1 MIDKIKAVFPQFME
15 SVLHSY
21 SLVFFGKQNLFA
33 ITLLAVTFLDVYTGM
48 AGLLAT
54 VIASIAAYLI
64 GLNSSKIISGS
75 YGFNSLLVGLG
86 LGIQFQ
92 PSLELYIV
100 LVFAALLTL
109 LLTVLIEGVFL
120 KYGIPFLTFPFLF
133 AIWIITLATR
143 QYEALQISERGIY
156 ILNDFQRWGGGF
168 SVEIYE
174 WFISL
179 PLGDTIVIYLKSL
192 GAIFF
197 QYNILAGLIIAIG
210 LVIYSRISFLLSLI
224 GFFAAYYFYQFIGA
238 NIDELNYSYIG
249 FNFILTAIAMGGFF
263 TIPSKYSFLWVIL
276 LTPVISL
283 VISSSTVVLDPMQLP
298 IYSLAFNVVVVLF
311 MYALIL
317 RYRSF
322 DKPAI
327 TGVQL
332 FKPELNLYYQ
342 QNSTERFYQNKYL
355 SIGLPLLGEWTILQ
369 GYNGEYTHKEEWQHA
384 LDFGITDAN
393 AKQYKTSGETRSD
406 YYGYNKPVVSP
417 ARGTVVQVV
426 NNIEDNAIGKVN
438 ISDNWGN
445 TVIIKH
451 AEGLYSKLSH
461 LKKGSIGVHVGDY
474 INKGDIIAYTGNSGR
489 SPYPHLHF
497 QMQSTPY
504 IGSKTL
510 FYPLANYIT
519 VKGRRHFL
527 SSYAIPEKND
537 VVSDIIINENLSN
550 AFQFVPGQMLSVEVS
565 KYDNTTAKYNWEV
578 MTDVSN
584 SIYIYCK
591 ETKSKAYFLNNK
603 NMHYFTHFTGD
614 KSSVLFY
621 FYLAMFKVP
630 LGYYKDMEISDSLP
644 LSILQSSSWYK
655 ILQDFVAPFY
665 TFLHADYSLRFI
677 KKSDDFSK
685 SLIEIKSSLCMKVF
699 KKSYGAISFNIK
711 IINKNIDELII
722 TKGERVTKVKIS
734 TK

>member
-120 KYGIPFLTFPFLF
+120 KYG
-133 AIWIITLATR
+133 
-143 QYEALQISERGIY
+143 
-156 ILNDFQRWGGGF
+156 
-168 SVEIYE
+168 
-174 WFISL
+174 
-179 PLGDTIVIYLKSL
+179 
-192 GAIFF
+192 F

-406 YYGYNKPVVSP
+406 YYGYNKPVV
-417 ARGTVVQVV
+417 
-426 NNIEDNAIGKVN
+426 
-438 ISDNWGN
+438 
-445 TVIIKH
+445 
-451 AEGLYSKLSH
+451 
-461 LKKGSIGVHVGDY
+461 
-474 INKGDIIAYTGNSGR
+474 NKAC
-489 SPYPHLHF
+489 
-497 QMQSTPY
+497 
-504 IGSKTL
+504 
-510 FYPLANYIT
+510 
-519 VKGRRHFL
+519 RR
-527 SSYAIPEKND
+527 
-537 VVSDIIINENLSN
+537 
-550 AFQFVPGQMLSVEVS
+550 FV
-565 KYDNTTAKYNWEV
+565 
-578 MTDVSN
+578 
-584 SIYIYCK
+584 
-591 ETKSKAYFLNNK
+591 F
-603 NMHYFTHFTGD
+603 
-614 KSSVLFY
+614 
-621 FYLAMFKVP
+621 
-630 LGYYKDMEISDSLP
+630 
-644 LSILQSSSWYK
+644 
-655 ILQDFVAPFY
+655 
-665 TFLHADYSLRFI
+665 
-677 KKSDDFSK
+677 
-685 SLIEIKSSLCMKVF
+685 
-699 KKSYGAISFNIK
+699 
-711 IINKNIDELII
+711 
-722 TKGERVTKVKIS
+722 
-734 TK
+734 